1 MKSYIKRS
9 WLVILGYAAF
19 IVGVLANSN
28 APIHGDIL
36 IPLIL
41 LYAAYLI
48 RERGAVHVQDAS
60 VSD

>member
-9 WLVILGYAAF
+9 WLVILGYVALIA
-19 IVGVLANSN
+19 GVLANFN
-28 APIHGDIL
+28 APLHGDVL
-36 IPLIL
+36 IPLLL

-60 VSD
+60 ASD